1 MLRLWFR
8 VGLAV
13 GAEHVIG
20 AQGQLVDSP
29 APDGD
34 AVIESK
40 VLEMTSQVI
49 RVILIRIL
57 MPER

>member
-1 MLRLWFR
+1 M
-8 VGLAV
+8 